1 MQLTT
6 NSGLTGASFN
16 ASYRFICGDLS
27 LTQSGHFSSIDR
39 NQDGMYDTD
48 INCTWMIK
56 AEPYEMINLTLTYLD
71 IREPP
76 SGNCDTIQVRL
87 FLVPQYLKDGLNIFC
102 LIYNLFL
109 FLYISYHMFR
119 EKNKLVSMT
128 RNSSTSDHRPTT
140 GSTRKGHR
148 KKDGKIQFSR
158 DI

>member
-16 ASYRFICGDLS
+16 ASYSFIYGDLS

-48 INCTWMIK
+48 INCTWIIK
-56 AEPYEMINLTLTYLD
+56 AEPYEMIKLTLTYLD

-109 FLYISYHMFR
+109 FLCIS
-119 EKNKLVSMT
+119 
-128 RNSSTSDHRPTT
+128 
-140 GSTRKGHR
+140 
-148 KKDGKIQFSR
+148 
-158 DI
+158 